1 MKLLVIDDEPSLVE
15 LLGQMLDQNSMLID
29 RVETSRG
36 ALNYVRKQQPDLI
49 LLDDL
54 GPQVDKPE
62 LTRKLRKESNAPILI
77 LSAVTN
83 PMMVAQAL
91 DAGADDYLIKP
102 VSSSIL
108 MAYINKYVRR
118 AGLKIHQRVSVT

>member
-15 LLGQMLDQNSMLID
+15 LLSSMLDQSKTAID

-49 LLDDL
+49 LLDDI
-54 GPQVDKPE
+54 GSQMDKPE
-62 LTRKLRKESNAPILI
+62 LTKKLRKESNAPILI

-83 PMMVAQAL
+83 PMMVAKAL
-91 DAGADDYLIKP
+91 DAGADDYLVKP

-118 AGLKIHQRVSVT
+118 AGLKINVRASIV